1 MDTRASDELIST
13 WMRGWAEARGYET
26 QHDGPLHAYRRT
38 GQDADNWEYVIH
50 APSEEQLRQLSS
62 ALSRHPGQRIT
73 AFTSELDDLV
83 NSAHQAGLA
92 VASTREVLMVTDMA
106 VQDIEAPYLDDGLY
120 WEEKRDGDHAWV
132 SLHQEGTDAVMASG
146 HVAAL
151 GDYAIFDRIVTA
163 PEFRRRGLG
172 SLVTRY
178 LASIAA
184 ESDADSGLLVASSDG
199 YELYKYLGWT
209 LLGTM
214 AVLESPDSPD
224 AEDRTGHTAE

>member
-1 MDTRASDELIST
+1 MEHRASDELIST

-26 QHDGPLHAYRRT
+26 HHDGALHAYRRT
-38 GQDADNWEYVIH
+38 GQDVDNWEYVIH
-50 APSEEQLRQLSS
+50 DPSGEHLRHLSQ
-62 ALSRHPGQRIT
+62 ALSEHPGQRVT
-73 AFTSELDDLV
+73 AFTAELDGLVDL
-83 NSAHQAGLA
+83 AHEAGLA
-92 VASTREVLMVTDMA
+92 VVSTREVLMVTDMA
-106 VQDIEAPYLDDGLY
+106 VQDIEAPYLDEGLR

-132 SLHQEGTDAVMASG
+132 SLHDEESDAVVASG
-146 HVAAL
+146 HVGVL

-163 PEFRRRGLG
+163 PEFRRRGFG

-184 ESDADSGLLVASSDG
+184 ESDAERGLLVASSDG

-214 AVLESPDSPD
+214 AVLEAPNSPD
-224 AEDRTGHTAE
+224 ANERTGHTSD